1 MRSPPTLD
9 FPIHFR
15 ELTMTNLFRFAVTLA
30 ALLLT
35 TACASTTGPTA
46 EAAPE
51 RIYRTGSNIPAKD
64 YGGANVEVASP
75 EVINPVN
82 RPMPNVMN
90 KKPGG

>member
-1 MRSPPTLD
+1 
-9 FPIHFR
+9 
-15 ELTMTNLFRFAVTLA
+15 MTNLFRCAVVLA

-35 TACASTTGPTA
+35 AACASTKDQTA

-51 RIYRTGSNIPAKD
+51 KIYRTGSNIPAKD
-64 YGGANVEVASP
+64 YGSANIEVASP
-75 EVINPVN
+75 DVINPVN

>member
-1 MRSPPTLD
+1 
-9 FPIHFR
+9 
-15 ELTMTNLFRFAVTLA
+15 MTNRPRFTVALA

-35 TACASTTGPTA
+35 AACASTKDQTA

-64 YGGANVEVASP
+64 YGSANIDVASP
-75 EVINPVN
+75 DVINPVN
-82 RPMPNVMN
+82 RPMPSVIN